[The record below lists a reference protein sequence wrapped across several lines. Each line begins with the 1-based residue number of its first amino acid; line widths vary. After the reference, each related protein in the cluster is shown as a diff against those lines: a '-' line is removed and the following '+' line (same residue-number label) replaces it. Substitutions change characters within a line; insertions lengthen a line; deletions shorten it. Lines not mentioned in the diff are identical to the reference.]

1 MIKKAIIPI
10 AAVALLLAGCKGRTT
25 KDVEPTGETIEVTI
39 DSQSDS
45 TSPSGI

>member
-39 DSQSDS
+39 DSTPID
-45 TSPSGI
+45 TAK